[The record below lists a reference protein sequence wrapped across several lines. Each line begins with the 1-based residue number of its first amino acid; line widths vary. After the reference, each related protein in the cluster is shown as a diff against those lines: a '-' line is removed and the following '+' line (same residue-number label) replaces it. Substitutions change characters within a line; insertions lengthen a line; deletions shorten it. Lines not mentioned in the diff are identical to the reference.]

1 MFVGTLIVRSETLPL
16 DSKIFSWPFLYVIN
30 VFDRHHPWFLFL
42 AVVSEALGA
51 LLLYFLISFL
61 SSPGHPHP
69 PPPPLPP
76 RWLFTRP
83 RNVVVLPVVLS
94 RKQTLANWLVKTGLY
109 SPCTHVCNALRR
121 DCMLILR
128 QLRNTFY
135 LMKTSQEK
143 ESLSTDIV
151 NVFQNI
157 RPSGLF

>member
-1 MFVGTLIVRSETLPL
+1 MYLIDTIPGFYSLRLSV
-16 DSKIFSWPFLYVIN
+16 K
-30 VFDRHHPWFLFL
+30 
-42 AVVSEALGA
+42 
-51 LLLYFLISFL
+51 LLELYFSIFLSL
-61 SSPGHPHP
+61 SSPPLATPP